1 MAQLVEQLIRNQQ
14 VVGSS
19 PISSFW
25 ADIYQVSAFFVMA
38 TRKMNASHLCNGD
51 EIHERVHPV
60 SVWYNSYNCRIFLL
74 FFCNFPD
81 MT

>member
-38 TRKMNASHLCNGD
+38 TRKMNACIPSLCGT
-51 EIHERVHPV
+51 IHIIVA
-60 SVWYNSYNCRIFLL
+60 
-74 FFCNFPD
+74 FFCYFSAIS
-81 MT
+81 MI

>member
-25 ADIYQVSAFFVMA
+25 ADIYQVSAFF
-38 TRKMNASHLCNGD
+38 CYGD
-51 EIHERVHPV
+51 EENERVHPF

-74 FFCNFPD
+74 LFCNFPD

>member
-38 TRKMNASHLCNGD
+38 TRKMK
-51 EIHERVHPV
+51 RVHPV

-74 FFCNFPD
+74 LFCNFPD